1 MAWNIVGLLVTA
13 LAGAGIVHLLA
24 YHIPFAVPFDP
35 RWAATALDLVIH
47 CPLGSPLSAVAT
59 VALLT
64 LLLARYELRRL
75 DRLDAVLARCLT
87 AGRVPVPAGHE
98 IVPRSPCRLV
108 LLTMVLLGLQV
119 AALGIYDLC
128 CPMHM
133 TMVTNGAPM
142 TMPMAPVLP
151 LAPVHLVVA
160 SLLGLVLWRVER
172 RLTRLR
178 AQIAGRLTA
187 LIVAGSTEDAAARW
201 RQVTLRPLAWSAPTL
216 FARPPPSVA

>member
-160 SLLGLVLWRVER
+160 ALLGLVLWRVER

>member
-160 SLLGLVLWRVER
+160 ALLGLVLWRVEH

>member
-1 MAWNIVGLLVTA
+1 
-13 LAGAGIVHLLA
+13 
-24 YHIPFAVPFDP
+24 
-35 RWAATALDLVIH
+35 
-47 CPLGSPLSAVAT
+47 
-59 VALLT
+59 
-64 LLLARYELRRL
+64 
-75 DRLDAVLARCLT
+75 
-87 AGRVPVPAGHE
+87 
-98 IVPRSPCRLV
+98 
-108 LLTMVLLGLQV
+108 
-119 AALGIYDLC
+119 
-128 CPMHM
+128 
-133 TMVTNGAPM
+133 M